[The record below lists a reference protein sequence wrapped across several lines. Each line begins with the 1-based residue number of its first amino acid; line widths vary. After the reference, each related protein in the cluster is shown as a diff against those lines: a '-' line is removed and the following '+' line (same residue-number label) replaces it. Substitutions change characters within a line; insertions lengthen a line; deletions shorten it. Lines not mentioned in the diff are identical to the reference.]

1 MGRRAKEGFPEEVN
15 ETSRNIELVQEEKKK
30 KKRMRVLLAK
40 GMAYAKIDLRLLY
53 YLGASIAS
61 SPPPPRFRP

>member
-40 GMAYAKIDLRLLY
+40 GMAYAKI
-53 YLGASIAS
+53 LGQDKGAGILTG
-61 SPPPPRFRP
+61 